1 MKYIKQHEP
10 LIILLLLVIA
20 NLVVKG
26 IFLGANSLAE
36 DEPFSVYIAQMDI
49 PSIIRLLADGNNPP
63 LYEILLHFWIKTF
76 GISELSVRLPS
87 LLFSSLSVLFIYKI
101 GATFI
106 NHRVALYSSVIFI
119 FSDYHIMFAHQSR
132 VYALLGLLS
141 VASAYFFMCILQAD
155 FESGTS
161 TSKRR
166 KTILYISLT
175 FANTLLIYAHY
186 FGFFILIT
194 QLLFIGMHP
203 AFLVKNWKK
212 VLVSACAVL
221 LLYSPYIAIVIH
233 RFIASSGG
241 MGIAQTPSG
250 IDGIYYMIW
259 QFSNMPVIA
268 SSALVICIGALAKY
282 LSNFRKAPSN
292 IQAKYLVFWFCFIF
306 FFMFGVSFWLP
317 MFLDRYMM
325 QSAIA
330 YPIVLALSA
339 DYLITTRRYRLI
351 LPSLLCLLFMITAN
365 PNLTIK
371 RSIIELVDKVK
382 SLKSENS
389 MVYFCPDWFELNFAY
404 YYNVKYFEDYNT
416 PNLKQNIHNYLKAE
430 HIYPVKNR
438 LQLDSSLKVDTETII
453 YIDASADYH
462 YPDNQI
468 KPTLD
473 ANFRMTDS
481 INYNSLYNVYRY
493 TKR

>member
-1 MKYIKQHEP
+1 M
-10 LIILLLLVIA
+10 LVLVLA

-26 IFLGANSLAE
+26 LFLGANSLAE
-36 DEPFSVYIAQMDI
+36 DEPFSVYIAQMNL

-63 LYEILLHFWIKTF
+63 LYEIILHFWIKIF
-76 GISELSVRLPS
+76 GISELAVRIPS
-87 LLFSSLSVLFIYKI
+87 LIFSSLSVFFIFKI

-106 NHRVALYSSVIFI
+106 NQRVALYASLIFI

-141 VASAYFFMCILQAD
+141 LASAYLFMCIFHAD
-155 FESGTS
+155 FESNN
-161 TSKRR
+161 SKV
-166 KTILYISLT
+166 KKHNTALYISLT
-175 FANTLLIYAHY
+175 LVNTLLIYAHY

-203 AFLVKNWKK
+203 SFMVKNWKK
-212 VLVSACAVL
+212 ILLSGSSIL
-221 LLYSPYIAIVIH
+221 LLYSPYIAIVVH

-241 MGIAQTPSG
+241 MGIAQTPGG

-259 QFSNMPVIA
+259 QFSNMPVVA
-268 SSALVICIGALAKY
+268 SSALVICIAALVKY
-282 LSNFRKAPSN
+282 SFNFRKESPN
-292 IQAKYLVFWFCFIF
+292 IQAKYLLFWFCFIF

-325 QSAIA
+325 QAAIA

-365 PNLTIK
+365 PNLTNK
-371 RSIIELVDKVK
+371 RSIKELVNKVK

-416 PNLKQNIHNYLKAE
+416 TNLKENIHDYLKAE
-430 HIYPVKNR
+430 HIYPVKSSK
-438 LQLDSSLKVDTETII
+438 QLDSSLTVDTETII
-453 YIDASADYH
+453 YVDASADYH

-468 KPTLD
+468 KTKLN
-473 ANFRMTDS
+473 ANFQMQDS

-493 TKR
+493 TKK